1 MAKEKS
7 DRKREVMEIGTKY
20 ISLIYKKKKKKK
32 KSERTVGNSFS

>member
-20 ISLIYKKKKKKK
+20 ISLIYKKKKK
-32 KSERTVGNSFS
+32 SERTVGNSFS

>member
-20 ISLIYKKKKKKK
+20 ISLIYKKKEKIRKNGRK
-32 KSERTVGNSFS
+32 